1 MKRLII
7 YILLAGMM
15 PNAFAQDLQKIFSD
29 YLKTYA
35 RADARLNPTSTLE
48 SCSVND
54 DNKSIRLTCGG
65 GFGEQFFTEEA
76 VNQIY
81 RNFKELLPKK
91 YKNYKL
97 TIVTDRHAIEE
108 LIPNEKCKVL
118 DLCCGTFTNGLF
130 IAKKN
135 PKNLVVG
142 LDRSEPMLREGRRK
156 IDKAGISN
164 VELMCLDAT
173 KTGIEEESFDY
184 AIIGLVLHECNPEL
198 WKSILAETRRIL
210 KPNGRIIILEWER
223 PDNLKQR
230 IKFAPLYI
238 TEVLCNPGY
247 FKEFYQADK
256 TDFFKGYGFET
267 EQRIGCNYTT
277 VLSLKKREL

>member
-1 MKRLII
+1 MNLYTFLSIG
-7 YILLAGMM
+7 YDLL
-15 PNAFAQDLQKIFSD
+15 DKIWLSE
-29 YLKTYA
+29 KG
-35 RADARLNPTSTLE
+35 RNPRD
-48 SCSVND
+48 V
-54 DNKSIRLTCGG
+54 
-65 GFGEQFFTEEA
+65 
-76 VNQIY
+76 
-81 RNFKELLPKK
+81 
-91 YKNYKL
+91 
-97 TIVTDRHAIEE
+97 IEE

-238 TEVLCNPGY
+238 TEVL
-247 FKEFYQADK
+247 
-256 TDFFKGYGFET
+256 
-267 EQRIGCNYTT
+267 
-277 VLSLKKREL
+277 

>member
-1 MKRLII
+1 MNLYTFLSIG
-7 YILLAGMM
+7 YDLL
-15 PNAFAQDLQKIFSD
+15 DKIWLSE
-29 YLKTYA
+29 KG
-35 RADARLNPTSTLE
+35 RNPRD
-48 SCSVND
+48 V
-54 DNKSIRLTCGG
+54 
-65 GFGEQFFTEEA
+65 
-76 VNQIY
+76 
-81 RNFKELLPKK
+81 
-91 YKNYKL
+91 
-97 TIVTDRHAIEE
+97 IEE

-156 IDKAGISN
+156 IDKDGISN

-230 IKFAPLYI
+230 IKILINIFTAYI
-238 TEVLCNPGY
+238 FVLIQV
-247 FKEFYQADK
+247 KLE
-256 TDFFKGYGFET
+256 
-267 EQRIGCNYTT
+267 
-277 VLSLKKREL
+277 KKK